1 MNIRVQRAEEIM
13 GCSPRTSVE
22 FQVNHRLCEVMGGDV
37 FLTVSEFVR
46 DRLGWTGTKL
56 ACEEGDC
63 GSCTVLVGRP
73 TREGLTYHPVN
84 SCIRFVYQLDG
95 CHLVTIEGL
104 APAGSLTPVQQ
115 ALIDG
120 HGSQCG
126 FCTPGFVMAM
136 TAAGMRPARRPGAA
150 AVNWSVELAGNL
162 CRCTGYVPILEA
174 ARRCELPGPG
184 SPTWPPPA
192 TRFQQRCATLQQTSF
207 DIRGT
212 HHGRPRRVVS
222 PITLDEAL
230 QLRATL
236 SEAQL
241 IAGGT
246 DLGVLWTKRREAA
259 PVWIDLRRVAELQH
273 ISSTPAETEVGSTPP
288 GTAGALQV
296 GALVTWAEL
305 LRYCETHLP
314 EFARLLSRF
323 GGPQI
328 RAVGTIGGNL
338 AHASAIADVFPFLSV
353 LDATLELASVRGR
366 RTLGV
371 GEFLI
376 ANHQTRLDHDELLV
390 GVTIPQPAPHERLRL
405 DKVSRRHDLDIST
418 ITAAIRIADVGGQIT
433 RAAIAVGGAGPTV
446 LRLERVEA
454 WLRGRPFDEETFRQA
469 GELAAQDV
477 SPWSDVRGSAD
488 YRRQLVRGLIQRFFH
503 ERETTPAAGE

>member
-1 MNIRVQRAEEIM
+1 MNNLVPHAEEILDR
-13 GCSPRTSVE
+13 SPRTSVE
-22 FQVNHRLCEVMGGDV
+22 FQVNHRLCQVTGGDV
-37 FLTVSEFVR
+37 FQTVSEFVR
-46 DRLGWTGTKL
+46 ERLGWTGTKT

-73 TREGLTYHPVN
+73 AGEDLVYQPVN

-104 APAGSLTPVQQ
+104 APAGCPTPVQQ

-136 TAAGMRPARRPGAA
+136 TAAGMRPAGTPAGTPL
-150 AVNWSVELAGNL
+150 NWPVELAGNL

-174 ARRCELPGPG
+174 ARRCERLGPG
-184 SPTWPPPA
+184 APTWPPPA
-192 TRFQQRCATLQQTSF
+192 PEFQQRWTTLQQTSF
-207 DIRGT
+207 DICGT
-212 HHGRPRRVVS
+212 HHGRQRRVVS
-222 PITLDEAL
+222 PVTLDEAL

-236 SEAQL
+236 PDSQL

-259 PVWIDLRRVAELQH
+259 PVWIDLRRVEEFQR
-273 ISSTPAETEVGSTPP
+273 ISLTTAGMGSTSA
-288 GTAGALQV
+288 GTADVLQV

-305 LRYCETHLP
+305 LRHCETHLP

-338 AHASAIADVFPFLSV
+338 ANASAIADAFPFLSV
-353 LDATLELASVRGR
+353 LDATLQLASVRGR
-366 RTLGV
+366 RTLGL
-371 GEFLI
+371 GEFLK
-376 ANHQTRLDHDELLV
+376 ANHQTALERDELLV
-390 GVTIPQPAPHERLRL
+390 GVTIPRPAPQDRLRL
-405 DKVSRRHDLDIST
+405 YKISRRRDLDIST
-418 ITAAIRIADVGGQIT
+418 ITAAIRIADEGGRIT

-446 LRLERVEA
+446 RRLAQVEA
-454 WLRGRPFDEETFRQA
+454 WLLGRSLDEETFRQA
-469 GELAAQDV
+469 GELAAREV
-477 SPWSDVRGSAD
+477 TPWSDVRGSAD
-488 YRRQLVRGLIQRFFH
+488 YRRQLVGGLVQRFFH
-503 ERETTPAAGE
+503 EREAIPAVGE